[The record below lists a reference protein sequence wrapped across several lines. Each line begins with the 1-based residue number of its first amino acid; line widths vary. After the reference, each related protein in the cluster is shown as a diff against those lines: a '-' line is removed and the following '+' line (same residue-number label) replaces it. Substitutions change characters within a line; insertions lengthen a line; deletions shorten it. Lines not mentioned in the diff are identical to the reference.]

1 MIATITVPNT
11 AAVANNREKNAFHYK
26 LHKLNKKKQADN
38 AKDIDIVVPIY
49 NSIEYTDNYSKT
61 LGRLWHYYR
70 DKPFWNDDGAIADFP
85 ADNYNSVL
93 FKFKIKL
100 AGRTENDGT
109 KNVTIRVAKLLEEL
123 NQVLTEQSTRIIRNQ
138 K

>member
-11 AAVANNREKNAFHYK
+11 AAVANNRKKNAFHYK

-49 NSIEYTDNYSKT
+49 NSIEYTKT

-70 DKPFWNDDGAIADFP
+70 DKPF
-85 ADNYNSVL
+85 
-93 FKFKIKL
+93 
-100 AGRTENDGT
+100 
-109 KNVTIRVAKLLEEL
+109 
-123 NQVLTEQSTRIIRNQ
+123 
-138 K
+138 